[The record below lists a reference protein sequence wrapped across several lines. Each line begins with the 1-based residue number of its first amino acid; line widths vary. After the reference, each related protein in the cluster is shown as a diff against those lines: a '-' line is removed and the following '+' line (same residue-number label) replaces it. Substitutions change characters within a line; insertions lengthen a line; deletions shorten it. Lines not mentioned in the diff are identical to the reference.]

1 MELLTNAMSWLADNG
16 LLIVNAL
23 LSIVGSAS
31 VLAKLTPTPKDD
43 AVLAKVKKA
52 LDKVALNPLIKKD

>member
-1 MELLTNAMSWLADNG
+1 MELLTSAMSWLADNG

-31 VLAKLTPTPKDD
+31 VLAKLTPTTKDD

-52 LDKVALNPLIKKD
+52 LDKVALNPLIKK

>member
-1 MELLTNAMSWLADNG
+1 MELLTSAMSWLAENG

-31 VLAKLTPTPKDD
+31 VLAKLTPTTKDIP
-43 AVLAKVKKA
+43 VKVVP
-52 LDKVALNPLIKKD
+52 DKVALNSLIKK

>member
-1 MELLTNAMSWLADNG
+1 MSWLADNG

-31 VLAKLTPTPKDD
+31 VLAKLTPTTKDD

-52 LDKVALNPLIKKD
+52 LDKVALNPLIKK

>member
-1 MELLTNAMSWLADNG
+1 MELLTSAMSWLAENG

-31 VLAKLTPTPKDD
+31 VLAKLTPTTKDD
-43 AVLAKVKKA
+43 AALAKVKKA